1 MEKLI
6 ERPNYLNQLIENK
19 DVDLVKVVT
28 GIRRCGKSS
37 LMTLFHNYL
46 VANGVEE
53 QQIIHMNLE
62 SLNIGIC
69 RIIWPFMILLVKKF
83 MKIKELICF
92 SMKCSQLGIGRR
104 RLNHSDWIMMLI
116 SILPARMLICYLVS
130 FLLCYQDDM

>member
-62 SLNIGIC
+62 SLKY
-69 RIIWPFMILLVKKF
+69 RHLQDYLAFYDFVSEKF
-83 MKIKELICF
+83 LKIKELICF